1 MLPKCRQVEFTS
13 SIVEHMNP
21 NWGQLKGIE
30 VSLRSQGLKRMKK
43 IRPSIINSPDF
54 AEFVGILLGD
64 GHIERKTVVI
74 TLNNRCENEYAEYVC
89 SLVEKLFG
97 KKPSKFV
104 RGNGSCICVFVHS
117 TELAAFLAK
126 QGIPLGARKLQ
137 TIHIPCVFMENE
149 VLTRC
154 FVRGLVDTDGG
165 VFRKSRHDM
174 RLLIEFKNLNKSL
187 LNLFL
192 MGTKRL
198 GFHPSSSGG
207 NALRIQTQAEVHR
220 YAREVGFSNHKN
232 LIRYS
237 QWTQQ

>member
-1 MLPKCRQVEFTS
+1 MLPRSRRAEYTA
-13 SIVEHMNP
+13 SIIEQLNP

-30 VSLRSQGLKRMKK
+30 VSLHSQGLKRMEK
-43 IRPSIINSPDF
+43 IRPSIVNSPDF
-54 AEFVGILLGD
+54 AEFAGILLGD
-64 GHIERKTVVI
+64 GHIARKTVVI
-74 TLNNRCENEYAEYVC
+74 TLNNRCENEYADYVC

-97 KKPSKFV
+97 KTPSKSV
-104 RGNGSCICVFVHS
+104 RGKGSCICVFVHS
-117 TELAAFLAK
+117 TELAAFLAE

-137 TIHIPCVFMENE
+137 TIRIPRVFMEND

-174 RLLIEFKNLNKSL
+174 RLLIEFKSLNTSL
-187 LNLFL
+187 LKLFED
-192 MGTKRL
+192 GVKRL
-198 GFHPSSSGG
+198 GFHPSTSGG
-207 NALRIQTQAEVHR
+207 NAIRIQTQAEVHR